1 MTVTANPTTAQLRF
15 LTALIEAGGTS
26 ADAMKLVGSW
36 EPIKRCVAAEW
47 AAEEPLD
54 GGHPGQIQ
62 HRILDAGR
70 RAAGRADT
78 TTPAA
83 DPAPRYHSDS
93 RLPVLPVVEYE
104 DDTERPAPG
113 TPEGDALL
121 THEQRAKAGWVS
133 DQGEID
139 RLLDDAIGPQ
149 PTALVA
155 TTPSVFPDAP
165 AVRQSGDGSQEFG
178 PYVTGPRFP
187 EGTPEH
193 DAYAAELRTELGKFS
208 RGEAPYGMGHAIPGG
223 RPEHRVPAVRLT
235 TPRPVEPA
243 PTSVRVDGRDV
254 VIADAAL
261 VELVMICRDKTA
273 DAQHMNPQGS
283 PYGRA
288 RQASDAA
295 LDEIKRRVDTLYRAA
310 NALGRGSSLDEVL
323 VVLDAAERRPAAGPP
338 ST

>member
-70 RAAGRADT
+70 RA
-78 TTPAA
+78 
-83 DPAPRYHSDS
+83 
-93 RLPVLPVVEYE
+93 VVEYE